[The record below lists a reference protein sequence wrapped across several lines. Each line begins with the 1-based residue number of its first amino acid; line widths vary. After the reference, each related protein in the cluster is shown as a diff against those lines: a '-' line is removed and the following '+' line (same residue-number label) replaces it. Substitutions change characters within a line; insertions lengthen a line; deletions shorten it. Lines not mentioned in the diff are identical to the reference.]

1 MMVSTLI
8 GLLSAIFAP
17 ATLRLETEVGRR
29 ECGWPARFILKIHYL
44 NIWIFDQILL
54 NSIWSNIL
62 DWKCDHLK
70 TSNASDNDEGGGGGA
85 KERSFFR
92 QLERHLWAWC
102 PGILV
107 FWQSNPKMLMK
118 KCVRAVRAKSNEW
131 LLVLRTFWFHPFCKI
146 RKKET
151 PGILCGFVQRIDWLL
166 TKQCLVGQTHIWGKG
181 GPAASEVYIVFLCI
195 WSLHSFTEYIVDAW
209 MVLTAHSP
217 RDNVRNLWTL
227 G

>member
-1 MMVSTLI
+1 MPPTTMRGEVEERRK
-8 GLLSAIFAP
+8 GLSSGSWSDIF
-17 ATLRLETEVGRR
+17 G
-29 ECGWPARFILKIHYL
+29 
-44 NIWIFDQILL
+44 
-54 NSIWSNIL
+54 L
-62 DWKCDHLK
+62 DALAYWY
-70 TSNASDNDEGGGGGA
+70 
-85 KERSFFR
+85 
-92 QLERHLWAWC
+92 
-102 PGILV
+102 LV
-107 FWQSNPKMLMK
+107 FWQSNSKMLMK
-118 KCVRAVRAKSNEW
+118 KCVRAVRVKSNEW